1 MITDRIGRRE
11 VLLPISHEYYFPED
25 LKKDKKLVMSEN
37 SGFWDL
43 VVVSRVIILQF
54 VTGSFEI
61 PF

>member
-37 SGFWDL
+37 SGFWDSCRCKGDHIE
-43 VVVSRVIILQF
+43 VCDWFI
-54 VTGSFEI
+54 
-61 PF
+61 